1 MRYRRAA
8 GDDRVSVVRYYT
20 GLKLVYSCE
29 GLLKDVKSAGHFKR
43 GLLVPQAFVIGL
55 CLQLLT
61 TSVNHSDSTHS
72 TMHES
77 SAICGHRVCLFR
89 HKHTGSREVICMVE
103 ICMWFAWIRVELSI
117 LRL

>member
-29 GLLKDVKSAGHFKR
+29 GLLKDVKVRDISSV
-43 GLLVPQAFVIGL
+43 LVPQAFVIGL

-61 TSVNHSDSTHS
+61 TSMNHSDSTHS
-72 TMHES
+72 NMHES
-77 SAICGHRVCLFR
+77 SAICGPRVCLF
-89 HKHTGSREVICMVE
+89 HQKHTGSREVICVVGV
-103 ICMWFAWIRVELSI
+103 CMWFACNQS
-117 LRL
+117 